1 MDELI
6 LNFVKFLSSTVVFRI
21 ISYPNFA
28 IEILLATVVCVVQ
41 ALLIFEIN
49 TLVRKTNA
57 KVIAKLRMKHPI
69 KEAESI
75 SFHSLV
81 AMKTTTQAFH
91 NKPDIYQIYR
101 SINPK
106 GRFDSKDKNFGWAV
120 STEDSMM
127 RHTFSDR
134 VEYLLSTT
142 PSEYVRC
149 DLARK
154 SREQS
159 LRSCLQSL
167 KFLLERALSNDED
180 DCITISNTEIQNSV
194 NTPNE
199 SFELELTNDHA
210 QINKF
215 TSANLQNSMEQ
226 TAPNHFLKSP
236 LDPEKLMSWMYKC
249 SNVNLSKSN
258 FDTRAKTNSHNEE
271 GDEKDIGRYLTLQS
285 NESLSQIY
293 RKKRTTGDL

>member
-1 MDELI
+1 MDELV

-28 IEILLATVVCVVQ
+28 IEILLATVVCVSQ

-49 TLVRKTNA
+49 TLVRRTKAKT
-57 KVIAKLRMKHPI
+57 KLRMKHPI

-81 AMKTTTQAFH
+81 AMKTSTRAFH
-91 NKPDIYQIYR
+91 DKPDIYHIYS
-101 SINPK
+101 SIKPK
-106 GRFDSKDKNFGWAV
+106 KRFDGKDRNFGWAV
-120 STEDSMM
+120 STGDSVM

-167 KFLLERALSNDED
+167 KFLLEKALNNDED
-180 DCITISNTEIQNSV
+180 DSINVSKTQNSV

-199 SFELELTNDHA
+199 GFELELTNDYA

-215 TSANLQNSMEQ
+215 ASSSLQSPMEQ
-226 TAPNHFLKSP
+226 KAPNHFLKSP
-236 LDPEKLMSWMYKC
+236 LDPEKLMSWMYQC
-249 SNVNLSKSN
+249 SNVNISKSN
-258 FDTRAKTNSHNEE
+258 SDMRPKTKTHNEE
-271 GDEKDIGRYLTLQS
+271 DDGKDVGRCLALKS
-285 NESLSQIY
+285 SESLSEIY
-293 RKKRTTGDL
+293 RKKRTTSGL